1 MIRMPR
7 FTKDELHFLEE
18 QSIANM
24 LFFYEEEMRRI
35 AEGERPSSFLTKPL
49 IRRFTDSGILERNW
63 GRKNCKVTLSKKGR
77 EWYNIHSE
85 HLT

>member
-1 MIRMPR
+1 M
-7 FTKDELHFLEE
+7 FTKEEMKKLEK
-18 QSIANM
+18 QSIENM
-24 LFFYEEEMRRI
+24 LVYYEEEMRLVVS
-35 AEGERPSSFLTKPL
+35 EDLSPSSFLTKPL
-49 IRRFTDSGILERNW
+49 IRRLTDSGILERKW